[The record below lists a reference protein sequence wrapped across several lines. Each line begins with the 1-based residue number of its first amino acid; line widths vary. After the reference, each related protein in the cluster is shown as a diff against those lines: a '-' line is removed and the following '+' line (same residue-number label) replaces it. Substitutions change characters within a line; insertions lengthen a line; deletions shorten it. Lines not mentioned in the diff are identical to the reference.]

1 MPNFNYIW
9 LSIDDD
15 ASKVF
20 TTYLIYLFSI
30 KTFLYSIQ
38 ESIDDI
44 TVIFCVIIKVLVY
57 RTMNC
62 MVIISYVPNYLLNHL
77 CQIKHN

>member
-9 LSIDDD
+9 LSINDD

-20 TTYLIYLFSI
+20 TTYPIYLFSI

-44 TVIFCVIIKVLVY
+44 TVIFCVIIK
-57 RTMNC
+57 C
-62 MVIISYVPNYLLNHL
+62 
-77 CQIKHN
+77 